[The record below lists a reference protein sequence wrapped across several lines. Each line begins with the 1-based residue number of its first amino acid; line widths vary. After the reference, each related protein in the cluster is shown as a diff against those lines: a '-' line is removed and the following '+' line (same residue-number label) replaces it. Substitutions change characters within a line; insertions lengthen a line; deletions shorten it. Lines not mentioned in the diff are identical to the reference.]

1 VTDMETG
8 VQEQATRLREKLV
21 RIVAGSKIDC
31 ILFSGGLD
39 TAVLA
44 SCVPVPAADIL
55 AVTVTLDGNGEDLHY
70 AEVTARTLGLD
81 HRHLSVATEEAIRAI
96 PEVIKATGSF
106 DPALPNDLVVYF
118 GMKYLAEQGRKAV
131 MTGDG
136 TDEMFAGYQFMQE
149 MTPAD
154 AARFMERIAPRMVF
168 SSNILAGTFGLRIV
182 QPFIDEDIVDFAL
195 KTPMDQKIREE
206 SGTVYG
212 KWLVRKTFDDALP
225 REAVWQS
232 KRPLEYGSGMTR
244 LRETITSLIPDEEYL
259 HHTFPVTFISKEHY
273 YYYKAYKETVGEI
286 PGPGPGEKPCP
297 ACGAGMSPNGFHCR
311 ICGYVADW
319 RRV

>member
-1 VTDMETG
+1 MNMENN
-8 VQEQATRLREKLV
+8 VREQATRLKENLT
-21 RIVAGSKIDC
+21 RIVAESRLDS

-44 SCVPVPAADIL
+44 SLVPGPAADIM

-70 AEVTARTLGLD
+70 AEVTARALGLD
-81 HRHLSVATEEAIRAI
+81 HRHLPVTTEEAIKAI
-96 PEVIKATGSF
+96 PGVIKATGSF

-118 GMKYLAEQGRKAV
+118 GMKYLAKEGRKVV

-154 AARFMERIAPRMVF
+154 AARFMERIAPRMAF
-168 SSNILAGTFGLRIV
+168 SSNVLAGVFGLEIV
-182 QPFIDEDIVDFAL
+182 QPFIDADVVDFAL
-195 KTPMDQKIREE
+195 KTPIDQKIRKE
-206 SGTVYG
+206 SGAVYG
-212 KWLVRKTFDDALP
+212 KWLVRKAFEDALP

-244 LRETITSLIPDEEYL
+244 LRETITSMVPDEDYL
-259 HHTFPVTFISKEHY
+259 GHTCPVTFISKEHY
-273 YYYKAYKETVGEI
+273 YYYKVYLETMGEI
-286 PGPGPGEKPCP
+286 PGPGAGEKPCP
-297 ACGAGMSPNGFHCR
+297 ACGAGMSPKGFHCR

-319 RRV
+319 RKI